1 MSSNGVFTSCEVWQ
15 EGSELADD
23 SSPTKPEFLIDMY
36 AQYSRYPPS
45 FHEFKEQCHILT
57 ESITSWSVIS
67 NMLSQASVPY
77 QVQPSMIQVISTR
90 AREIASHPE
99 NMNRKTIR
107 MVVHLTIGDYIL
119 QFVRTKSISI
129 EELERV
135 KIEGCGKQCVICL
148 EEMQCGSEAI
158 RMPCSHEY
166 HESRIVKWLK
176 MSLLCPLCR
185 FEMSANPHD
194 KLFVASF

>member
-1 MSSNGVFTSCEVWQ
+1 
-15 EGSELADD
+15 
-23 SSPTKPEFLIDMY
+23 MY
-36 AQYSRYPPS
+36 AQFSRYPLS
-45 FHEFKEQCHILT
+45 FKEQCHVLT

-77 QVQPSMIQVISTR
+77 QVQPSMIQVISSR

-107 MVVHLTIGDYIL
+107 MVVHLTTEQEQLSEDHDQTL
-119 QFVRTKSISI
+119 VPRTKGTPI

-135 KIEGCGKQCVICL
+135 KIEGCGKQCAICL

-158 RMPCSHEY
+158 RTPCSHEY
-166 HESRIVKWLK
+166 HESCIVKWLK